1 MPTVLRLVTR
11 LNRGGPL
18 RQLAGLVPALA
29 AQGWSGPVAFGSV
42 GAGES
47 DGREALSGADL
58 RPLALL
64 RRGVSAWRDAR
75 ALAAIRAL
83 VREVQPDV
91 IHTHMGKAGALG
103 RWAARQQGVP
113 CVHTLHG
120 HHLDAPGWRGVLAVR
135 AERALAPLCAR
146 LVVLSERQ
154 RRDVVEVHRV
164 APSGQVAVVGPGLHV
179 QGVQL
184 AAARLPAAGGPEAAR
199 AAAWLAAPGG
209 GQPPTYAWCGR
220 LVEVKQPWLVLE
232 AAALASVPWRLVLV
246 GQGPW
251 EARLR
256 ELRERLGLCARVALV
271 GEALEPA
278 PWIARAHALVLSS
291 RSEGTP
297 MVMLEAF
304 ALGRPVVAPT
314 VGGIPDL
321 LGHGEQGL
329 WVPPG
334 EAPALARAL
343 DRLAVDRPLHAR
355 LAAGA
360 GQAGP
365 QHDSA
370 LQAGRLSALYAQ
382 VLRDAPG
389 GRRRAAPGPVASAP

>member
-18 RQLAGLVPALA
+18 RQLSGLLPALA

-58 RPLALL
+58 RPMAMLQ
-64 RRGVSAWRDAR
+64 RGVSAWRDAR

-83 VREVQPDV
+83 AREVNPDV

-103 RWAARQQGVP
+103 RWAARQLGVP

-120 HHLDAPGWRGVLAVR
+120 HHLDAPGWRGALSLR
-135 AERALAPLCAR
+135 AERALAPLAAR

-164 APSGQVAVVGPGLHV
+164 AEPGRVVVVGPALDV
-179 QGVQL
+179 QRVR
-184 AAARLPAAGGPEAAR
+184 AAAVEPPVARGPEAAR
-199 AAAWLAAPGG
+199 GAAWLGE
-209 GQPPTYAWCGR
+209 QVPTYAWCGR
-220 LVEVKQPWLVLE
+220 LVDVKQPWLALE
-232 AAALASVPWRLVLV
+232 AAAAARVPWRLVMV

-251 EARLR
+251 EGRLR
-256 ELRERLGLCARVALV
+256 ERRDRLGLRERVALV
-271 GEALEPA
+271 GEADEAA
-278 PWIARAHALVLSS
+278 PWIARAHGLALSS

-321 LGHGEQGL
+321 LGHGEQGV

-334 EAPALARAL
+334 DAPALAAAL
-343 DRLAVDRPLHAR
+343 DRLAAEPVLHAR
-355 LAAGA
+355 LCRGAA
-360 GQAGP
+360 QAGP
-365 QHDSA
+365 QHDS
-370 LQAGRLSALYAQ
+370 LRQACQLAALYAE
-382 VLRDAPG
+382 VVSGAPG
-389 GRRRAAPGPVASAP
+389 ARGRAAAAPVASAP